1 MNLHLTDFNET
12 ERTDYMMVVASMAG
26 QDGAVTSEEIYA
38 VRQLSLQF
46 VLGPEARGK
55 VMAAT
60 STPPENMDEIIERLG
75 QTDLRYSLLLDLAA
89 MAYRDEVFSAAEAEE
104 YDRLAECLGVDKG
117 HRQAIL
123 GFASSLFAPGYTP
136 AKASENLE
144 NLEKEG
150 VPRRV
155 VSLSATMMAM
165 GICSPAGVYH

>member
-1 MNLHLTDFNET
+1 MLEDTLNLHLTDFNEA

-60 STPPENMDEIIERLG
+60 ATPPENMDEIIDRLA

-89 MAYRDEVFSAAEAEE
+89 MAYRDEVFSAAVDSAAAQGITAG
-104 YDRLAECLGVDKG
+104 DRVLSVLGWATPGEVVDNLLAV
-117 HRQAIL
+117 
-123 GFASSLFAPGYTP
+123 FAAGASLVQVANPDAALLDRRRIT
-136 AKASENLE
+136 
-144 NLEKEG
+144 EK
-150 VPRRV
+150 VTRD
-155 VSLSATMMAM
+155 LSR
-165 GICSPAGVYH
+165 